1 METLLLCAFV
11 MMASADYI
19 KLYDDG
25 DFYEG
30 FEVVNP
36 DNLTVGIQDKDRS
49 HWEVVTMLPGEEIV
63 FTTNDSVS
71 TTVQDKDKTYKTLRF
86 HVKYDND
93 DLNNIPLNVKIFS
106 TSYDS
111 FNETTINNTAGYTI
125 KVKKN
130 KNMKAYIK
138 LDQFNLNGE
147 VSTIIFTRTG
157 DSTTSVNLMLDKLEL
172 DTKDTETDSY
182 ENSASSLLIGVLFF
196 AIVLTF

>member
-1 METLLLCAFV
+1 METLLLCVFTLI
-11 MMASADYI
+11 ASADYI

-71 TTVQDKDKTYKTLRF
+71 TTIQDKDKTYKTLRF

-93 DLNNIPLNVKIFS
+93 DLKNIPLNVKIFS

-111 FNETTINNTAGYTI
+111 LNETTINNTAGYTI

-138 LDQFNLNGE
+138 LDQFNLDGE

-157 DSTTSVNLMLDKLEL
+157 DSTTSVDLMFDELEL

-182 ENSASSLLIGVLFF
+182 ENSASSLLAGAFLF
-196 AIVLTF
+196 AIVLVL

>member
-11 MMASADYI
+11 MMTTADYI

-49 HWEVVTMLPGEEIV
+49 HWEVVTMLPGDKIV

-106 TSYDS
+106 TAYDS

-157 DSTTSVNLMLDKLEL
+157 DSTTSVNLMFDELEL
-172 DTKDTETDSY
+172 DTKGTETDSY